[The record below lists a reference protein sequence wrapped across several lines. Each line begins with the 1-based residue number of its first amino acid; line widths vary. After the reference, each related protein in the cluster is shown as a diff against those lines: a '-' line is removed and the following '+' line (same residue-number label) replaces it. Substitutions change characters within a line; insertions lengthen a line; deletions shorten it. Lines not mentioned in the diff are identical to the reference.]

1 MRLRPHVGT
10 TAVSQVEVEEAA
22 ALQLPPKGY
31 IPPPT
36 SFPLPDRSPRA
47 GYTGDLAFGEFA
59 AGSGSFIRYAKHLG
73 GKCAFFAEKEDGVA
87 QQAQTEAGAGAKRF
101 GDILEVHPQEVP
113 DVFMLLGGPE
123 CQPFSKAGK
132 RLGLADTRS
141 RTLWWVLWCLAA
153 RQFPCALIENVE
165 ALLHMHGGA
174 EWQVVEAVL
183 QGIGYTVQTTVD

>member
-1 MRLRPHVGT
+1 MRLRPHIGT
-10 TAVSQVEVEEAA
+10 TAVSQAEVEEAA
-22 ALQLPPKGY
+22 ALQAPPKGY

-87 QQAQTEAGAGAKRF
+87 QQAQAEAGAGAKRF
-101 GDILEVHPQEVP
+101 GDILEVHPKEVP

-123 CQPFSKAGK
+123 CQPFSKAGR
-132 RLGLADTRS
+132 RLGLGDTRS